1 MNEILSGPTPTTEQ
15 KVIVQAPTPTTH
27 FPSLEAIGGWA
38 SAIIG
43 MATLAT
49 LIYNFLMRDVKR
61 DIRDTGREI
70 EAIKHSHKNLKTE
83 VQALDH
89 MREKDVERI
98 VKLETNLAS
107 LEKGQ
112 DRIEKRLDGMAE
124 DSADARKEIIESIRE
139 LRAVAMKGG

>member
-1 MNEILSGPTPTTEQ
+1 MTNMIDPVPTTEQ
-15 KVIVQAPTPTTH
+15 KVIVAQPAPSHLPG
-27 FPSLEAIGGWA
+27 LDVIGGWA

-61 DIRDTGREI
+61 DIADTGRDI
-70 EAIKHSHKNLKTE
+70 EAIKHSHKNLKME

-98 VKLETNLAS
+98 IKLETNLAS

-112 DRIEKRLDGMAE
+112 ERIEKRLDTMAD
-124 DSADARKEIIESIRE
+124 DSAEARKEIVESIRE
-139 LRAVAMKGG
+139 LRALTLKSS